1 MLVLASLAAVTEAE
15 KTSPLRCGHFGASGL
30 SERHLSCG
38 DFAGVLSTWD
48 LERLA
53 TPVWQAQ
60 AHGGIIN
67 AMDAMGGAR
76 RGYGAPEIVT
86 GGRDGRVCVW
96 DPRQHDAPVA
106 AFEPPEGLEAVPDC
120 WTVAFGDSHCDG
132 DRSVLAGY
140 DNGDVKLF
148 DLRNGQV
155 RWERNLKNGV
165 CAAEFDRRDIA
176 MNKCAVATL
185 EGKFH
190 VFDMRTHNKERGGYA
205 GVEEKFPTGAT
216 LWGCTHLPQNR
227 DLWMVGGGDGTVS
240 LYKYAYPDQ
249 RRATDADG
257 KEYGVTGE
265 VRCLTYRQLSTQ
277 PINCWDWSAD
287 KEGLA
292 VCGSF
297 DQSVRVV
304 ICSRLSRQ

>member
-1 MLVLASLAAVTEAE
+1 MADSTRVDVPVRGREVQRRRALAVRLALPHRVDVRAALHERRHLPVH
-15 KTSPLRCGHFGASGL
+15 LRC
-30 SERHLSCG
+30 
-38 DFAGVLSTWD
+38 
-48 LERLA
+48 
-53 TPVWQAQ
+53 
-60 AHGGIIN
+60 
-67 AMDAMGGAR
+67 
-76 RGYGAPEIVT
+76 
-86 GGRDGRVCVW
+86 
-96 DPRQHDAPVA
+96 
-106 AFEPPEGLEAVPDC
+106 
-120 WTVAFGDSHCDG
+120 
-132 DRSVLAGY
+132 
-140 DNGDVKLF
+140 
-148 DLRNGQV
+148 V